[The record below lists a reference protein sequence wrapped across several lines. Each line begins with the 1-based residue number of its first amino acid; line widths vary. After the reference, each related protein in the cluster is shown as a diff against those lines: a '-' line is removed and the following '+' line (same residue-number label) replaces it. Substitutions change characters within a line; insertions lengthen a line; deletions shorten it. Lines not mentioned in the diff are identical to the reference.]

1 MLPAEEV
8 EELKSKLICSNCIG
22 EKYLREL
29 VGRTGVEETCSYC
42 SDTAPCITVGR
53 LSEHVSGA
61 FEAHYVRTTNEPDAL
76 QWMMMKDDE
85 SDYDFERSGEVTVEA
100 IEMAAEVPTK
110 AAEDVQQIL
119 EDEYYDHSAAEMGE
133 ESEFA
138 PDAYYERRGTSDAI
152 WQEEWR
158 AFERSLK
165 TEARFFSQFAAAH
178 LRSVFAGIDDF
189 RASDGRPMVVQAGPG
204 SGLSYL
210 YRARAFQSEAKLLEA
225 IKRPDLHIGPPP
237 PGTASHGRMNA
248 RGISVFYGA
257 NSQRVAIAEVRPP
270 VGSNVVVARFDI
282 IRPLRLL
289 DLTALRKV
297 SVRGS
302 IFDPSYADTL
312 ERGMFLRFLSQRI
325 TKPVMPDDEEMDYL
339 ATQAVAD
346 FLATDGDQPFDGI
359 IFPSA
364 QVKTPR
370 TVNVVL
376 FQKAAR
382 VEQLDLPQ
390 GSKISSSAGHHTN
403 EGWEPQYSVTESVP
417 PPPVDKK
424 PKPSNDFPDF
434 PDLSWRRTLGS
445 YDDLE
450 SDGREVSLKTNHED
464 INVHHVSSA
473 QFRTSKSSINR
484 ARHTDSRLASDTDS
498 DSDF

>member
-1 MLPAEEV
+1 M
-8 EELKSKLICSNCIG
+8 
-22 EKYLREL
+22 
-29 VGRTGVEETCSYC
+29 
-42 SDTAPCITVGR
+42 
-53 LSEHVSGA
+53 
-61 FEAHYVRTTNEPDAL
+61 
-76 QWMMMKDDE
+76 
-85 SDYDFERSGEVTVEA
+85 
-100 IEMAAEVPTK
+100 
-110 AAEDVQQIL
+110 
-119 EDEYYDHSAAEMGE
+119 
-133 ESEFA
+133 
-138 PDAYYERRGTSDAI
+138 
-152 WQEEWR
+152 
-158 AFERSLK
+158 
-165 TEARFFSQFAAAH
+165 
-178 LRSVFAGIDDF
+178 
-189 RASDGRPMVVQAGPG
+189 
-204 SGLSYL
+204 
-210 YRARAFQSEAKLLEA
+210 
-225 IKRPDLHIGPPP
+225 
-237 PGTASHGRMNA
+237 
-248 RGISVFYGA
+248 FYGA